1 MNVLDL
7 PFIKYLGLQ
16 ISAGGELS
24 LQITTQHKNHLG
36 TVHATVLYGIAEAC
50 SGQAIID
57 KFFKPYPDA
66 LVVIRRAAIK
76 YRSPARAELSARV
89 KKFDP
94 DLDRVLQRL
103 QEKGVA
109 KCEIEVETKSGDE
122 IVAIATFEFF
132 IKVD

>member
-7 PFIKYLGLQ
+7 PFVKHLGLQ
-16 ISAGGELS
+16 MSADGELS
-24 LQITTQHKNHLG
+24 LQISDHHKNHLG

-57 KFFKPYPDA
+57 EFFKPYPNA

-76 YRSPARAELSARV
+76 YRSPARADLSARV
-89 KKFDP
+89 KKTDP
-94 DLDRVLQRL
+94 ALNSVMARL

-109 KCEIEVETKSGDE
+109 KCEVEVETKSGDE

>member
-7 PFIKYLGLQ
+7 PFIKHLGLQ
-16 ISAGGELS
+16 ISADGALT
-24 LQITTQHKNHLG
+24 LKIADHHKNHLG

-50 SGQAIID
+50 SGQAVID
-57 KFFKPYPDA
+57 EFFKPYPHA

-76 YRSPARAELSARV
+76 YRSPARADLLARV
-89 KKFDP
+89 KKTDP
-94 DLDRVLQRL
+94 ALPNVMARL
-103 QEKGVA
+103 QAKGVA
-109 KCEIEVETKSGDE
+109 KCEIEVETRSGDE